1 MVIILLFA
9 SLSNTKDGYAFDWF
23 SKYILTVQGTIT
35 NLIFSNEEQREPIV
49 SGDGPHS
56 IESEPATDIKIIQN
70 KMTLQDAQTVTKFNI
85 LVPKSIPDEYTLS
98 HVNVLL
104 SGETKST
111 DIELLYDSG
120 HSTLSIREIMLESKI
135 SASSIFDNEDTV
147 MKEIMIHGQKGT
159 LLFFKDGSN
168 LLVWSNANF
177 QFSIKSSLSEE
188 ILIEIAQAL
197 LS

>member
-1 MVIILLFA
+1 
-9 SLSNTKDGYAFDWF
+9 
-23 SKYILTVQGTIT
+23 
-35 NLIFSNEEQREPIV
+35 
-49 SGDGPHS
+49 
-56 IESEPATDIKIIQN
+56 
-70 KMTLQDAQTVTKFNI
+70 MTLQDAQTVTKFNI
-85 LVPKSIPDEYTLS
+85 LVPKSIPDEYALS

-120 HSTLSIREIMLESKI
+120 HSTLSIREIMLEGKI
-135 SASSIFDNEDTV
+135 SASSIFDNEDTM